1 MNLFRHMCD
10 ESLSL
15 TAKARSFE
23 GDLLSSA
30 EGTTYRQGREHFSDQ
45 KKKELPGRRW
55 SGEGGE
61 EAAHAGRSPCAKYR
75 ITGSMPSPP
84 SPAFRIL

>member
-10 ESLSL
+10 EGLSL
-15 TAKARSFE
+15 AAKARSIE

-30 EGTTYRQGREHFSDQ
+30 EGTTCRQGSEHFADQ
-45 KKKELPGRRW
+45 KKKELLGRRW
-55 SGEGGE
+55 RRGE